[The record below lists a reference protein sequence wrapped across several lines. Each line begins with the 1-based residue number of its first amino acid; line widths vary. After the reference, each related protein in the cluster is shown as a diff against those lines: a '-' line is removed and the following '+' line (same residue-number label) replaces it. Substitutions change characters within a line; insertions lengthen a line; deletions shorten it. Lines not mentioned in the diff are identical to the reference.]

1 MPWHDVG
8 QDARNNV
15 GGDIGA
21 MFGMM
26 TGTMIGKQSN
36 TKKIPCKYHEN
47 TFVIIWRMPAFVRL
61 TKEDTAFVSV
71 KCDAIVRRSLIRWLL
86 FLGASDCIKQ
96 ALKTML

>member
-26 TGTMIGKQSN
+26 TGTMLGKQSN
-36 TKKIPCKYHEN
+36 TKKYR
-47 TFVIIWRMPAFVRL
+47 VITTRIHL
-61 TKEDTAFVSV
+61 
-71 KCDAIVRRSLIRWLL
+71 
-86 FLGASDCIKQ
+86 
-96 ALKTML
+96 